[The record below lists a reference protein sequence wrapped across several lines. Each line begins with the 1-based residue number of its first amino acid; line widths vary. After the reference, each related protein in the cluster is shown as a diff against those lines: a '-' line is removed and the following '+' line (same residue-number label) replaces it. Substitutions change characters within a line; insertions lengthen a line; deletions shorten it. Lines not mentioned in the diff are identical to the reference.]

1 MTLLVFTTFE
11 TMMFGIYWANE
22 SISGLISPA
31 SFHFFH
37 YGFWKILNHIPVW
50 FCSISQDGAA
60 TTSIPMSAFNDV
72 NRGGA
77 AGGVGEAGTAEN
89 TRLEPGPVRGGAGP
103 GDSPDQ

>member
-1 MTLLVFTTFE
+1 
-11 TMMFGIYWANE
+11 MFGIYWANE

-50 FCSISQDGAA
+50 FCSISQDSAA
-60 TTSIPMSAFNDV
+60 TNSVPMCAFNDV

-77 AGGVGEAGTAEN
+77 AGGLGEAGTAQS